1 MLVRVAS
8 SLAFAAVAAG
18 LVAPASRLSP
28 AIADGVSVGGVAV
41 GGLTSV
47 PARDALERAYARPL
61 AVSYGDRTWTVPRS
75 RFSVAA
81 GVDAAVERALR
92 APAGARLDPVVR
104 DSRDAVRDYVATL
117 AKEIDEPARDARL
130 AGFTTKPV
138 FTPGKPGVAVRVRA
152 AVRLLERA
160 LTSPAA
166 RSVAVPTRPVAPA
179 RTPAD
184 FGPVIVIDRGVNTL
198 RLFDGEKLV
207 RAFRVATG
215 QSVYPTPSGLWH
227 IVDKQMNPW
236 WYPPPSPWARGEKPV
251 PPGPGNPLGTRWM
264 GLDAAGVGIHGTP
277 SDYSIGYSASH
288 GCIRMHI
295 PEAEW
300 LFQHVSVGTPV
311 LIR

>member
-1 MLVRVAS
+1 MLVRVAT
-8 SLAFAAVAAG
+8 SLAVAAVAAG
-18 LVAPASRLSP
+18 VVAPASRLSP
-28 AIADGVSVGGVAV
+28 AIADGVSVGGVTV

-61 AVSYGDRTWTVPRS
+61 AVTYGGRTWTVPRT

-81 GVDAAVERALR
+81 DVDAAVEQALR
-92 APAGARLDPVVR
+92 APAGARLDPEVR
-104 DSRDAVRDYVATL
+104 DSPAAVRDFVTKL
-117 AKEIDEPARDARL
+117 ARKIDKPARDAEL

-138 FTPGKPGVAVRVRA
+138 FTPGRPGVAVRLRA

-160 LTSPAA
+160 LTTPAG

-179 RTPAD
+179 KTPAD

-198 RLFDGEKLV
+198 RLFDGQQLV